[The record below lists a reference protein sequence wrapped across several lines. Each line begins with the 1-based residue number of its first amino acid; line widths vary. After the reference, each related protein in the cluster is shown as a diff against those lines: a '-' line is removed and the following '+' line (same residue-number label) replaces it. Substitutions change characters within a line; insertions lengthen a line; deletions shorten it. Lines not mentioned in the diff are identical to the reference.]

1 MIQSV
6 QKAMKILSVIAD
18 AKNNSISLMDIA
30 GKTGYPKATC
40 SHLLETLC
48 IGGYVTRVSHKEGYI
63 LGPAL
68 YNLTRYGRYEK
79 DFVSLCR
86 PVMRWMEQ
94 KSHVTVIL
102 SVIRSNQKFIIDYAD
117 TEQKLFEEHP
127 NIRTDDIYRTATGRA
142 ILSHMNRDEI
152 REFWNKYGTP
162 PPGHWDEITS
172 YETLLQAL
180 NSIRQKMVV
189 VSKGD
194 KNIGEQKANGY
205 ACPLFR
211 RSNCIG
217 AIGLA
222 LKLTE
227 EDEDFRQREQEL
239 CRILIKGAK
248 EIQRR
253 LNYEDQN

>member
-1 MIQSV
+1 
-6 QKAMKILSVIAD
+6 
-18 AKNNSISLMDIA
+18 
-30 GKTGYPKATC
+30 
-40 SHLLETLC
+40 
-48 IGGYVTRVSHKEGYI
+48 
-63 LGPAL
+63 
-68 YNLTRYGRYEK
+68 
-79 DFVSLCR
+79 
-86 PVMRWMEQ
+86 MEQ
-94 KSHVTVIL
+94 KSRATVIL

-152 REFWNKYGTP
+152 KAFWDKYGTP

-172 YETLLQAL
+172 YETLIQAL
-180 NSIRQKMVV
+180 NSIRQKKVV
-189 VSKGD
+189 VSKGE

-227 EDEDFRQREQEL
+227 EDEDFGQREQEL
-239 CRILIKGAK
+239 CRILVKGAK

>member
-18 AKNNSISLMDIA
+18 AKNNSISLMEIA
-30 GKTGYPKATC
+30 DKTGYPKPTC
-40 SHLLETLC
+40 AHLLETLGC
-48 IGGYVTRVSHKEGYI
+48 GGYVTHISYKDGYT
-63 LGPAL
+63 LGPSL

-94 KSHVTVIL
+94 KSRATTIL
-102 SVIRSNQKFIIDYAD
+102 AVIRSNQKFIIDYAD

-142 ILSHMNRDEI
+142 ILSHMDRDEI
-152 REFWNKYGTP
+152 KAFWDKYGRP
-162 PPGHWDEITS
+162 APGHWDKVTS
-172 YETLLQAL
+172 YETLVQAL
-180 NSIRQKMVV
+180 NSIRKKPVV
-189 VSKGD
+189 VSTGE
-194 KNIGEQKANGY
+194 KNLGEQKANGY

-211 RSNCIG
+211 KSRCVG
-217 AIGLA
+217 AVGLA
-222 LKLTE
+222 LKLAQE
-227 EDEDFRQREQEL
+227 NENLEQRENEL

-253 LNYEDQN
+253 LDYEEQN